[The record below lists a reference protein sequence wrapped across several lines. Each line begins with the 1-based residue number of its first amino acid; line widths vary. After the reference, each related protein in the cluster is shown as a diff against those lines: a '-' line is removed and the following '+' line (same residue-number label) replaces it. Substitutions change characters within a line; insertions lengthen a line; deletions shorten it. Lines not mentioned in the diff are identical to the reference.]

1 MLDTLLTFN
10 IYLFY
15 GLVFFTIG
23 CVIAF
28 RNLRLSQLA
37 IASALPALAAF
48 GFIHAFHEWSE
59 LYIQLMAPHTPMLW
73 WSEMK
78 ILRVLKLWFSFLA
91 MAWFAWKMLVI
102 TGLARK
108 PWALASLAV
117 AQAVF
122 VLHLV
127 ASFPLMELDAFLKL
141 AAQLTRWIFGLGASA
156 VAGLAMIYYAR
167 QQYQERQLAGHY
179 FGYCGLALIAY
190 GLAAGLL
197 SSQAGLWVPALR
209 TLCAFA
215 ILVTLYQALKIFD
228 KEREAQIE
236 AQQRQLFRGEKM
248 RAMGELASGIAHEIK
263 TPLSYATL
271 GCDLLDKQLPNEGPH
286 QRQIARI
293 RKGLDRATHI
303 SQEVLHFARQS
314 EQPDR
319 VFPLEPVIQSAL
331 ELMGHRLKGFTVH
344 RSLAPNLQ
352 VSGDPVKLE
361 EVLINLISNAIDAS
375 GDQKRL
381 EIHTEA
387 AGERIRIQVRD
398 YGSGVPEAK
407 QAEILRPF
415 FTTKDNG
422 TGLGLAISQQIVQQH
437 QGELSLHNWLHGLC
451 VTIHLPRSLA

>member
-1 MLDTLLTFN
+1 MDSLLVFN

-59 LYIQLMAPHTPMLW
+59 LYIQLMGPYTPMLW
-73 WSEMK
+73 YSEMK

-91 MAWFAWKMLVI
+91 LGWFAWKMLVI
-102 TGLARK
+102 TGIARK

-117 AQAVF
+117 AQGVF
-122 VLHLV
+122 VLHLI
-127 ASFPLMELDAFLKL
+127 ASYPLMPLDAYLRL
-141 AAQLTRWIFGLGASA
+141 AATLIRWIFGLGASA
-156 VAGLAMIYYAR
+156 VAGMAMIYYAR
-167 QQYQERQLAGHY
+167 QQYQQRRLAGHY

-190 GLAAGLL
+190 GMAAGLL
-197 SSQAGLWVPALR
+197 SSHWGLWVPLLR

-271 GCDLLDKQLPNEGPH
+271 GMDMLEKQLPEPGDH
-286 QRQIARI
+286 QRQLSRI
-293 RKGLDRATHI
+293 RKGLDRATYI
-303 SQEVLHFARQS
+303 AQEVLHFAHPSDRPF
-314 EQPDR
+314 QPVKVDD
-319 VFPLEPVIQSAL
+319 VIHSTL
-331 ELMGHRLKGFTVH
+331 ELMGHQLKTFTVH
-344 RSLAPNLQ
+344 RNLSPELK
-352 VSGDPVKLE
+352 VVGNPVKLE
-361 EVLINLISNAIDAS
+361 EVLINLIGNAIDAS
-375 GDQKRL
+375 TDDRQL
-381 EIHTEA
+381 EIHAEA
-387 AGERIRIQVRD
+387 HGDKAVIRIRD
-398 YGSGVPEAK
+398 HGSGIPEAE
-407 QAEILRPF
+407 QSASLRPF
-415 FTTKDNG
+415 HTTKPNG

-437 QGELSLHNWLHGLC
+437 HGELTLHNWVHGLC
-451 VTIHLPRSLA
+451 VTLTLPRSL